1 MIIRIKNKEEAQL
14 WGIVL
19 GTEVRAAKEIEKLGP
34 KGWAQMLRDRYR
46 EFRDAPEHIVQAA
59 LRKGKLE
66 ELGIGKQFISK
77 SVPMEF
83 AMRPA
88 FGQGQNRV
96 VKKFFNHLF
105 SRMKGSPT
113 AEQTLYIEQFAVGTN
128 YGTQP
133 DPDDVILVKEVFRFV
148 PTQIYDNSLYQITV
162 STHIQSDEGNL
173 VNTTVSNEST
183 PNTSGFSVANVSG
196 LSVGDA
202 IGVVTPDGEEE
213 CRITAIN
220 ANAVA
225 VYALNTTNN
234 LLPSAPVVGAAIF
247 RYYGEWGTF
256 MGANANSTANTGA
269 LMNRKLQTYK
279 KTNAAGVLVDNIFSF
294 QPSGT

>member
-1 MIIRIKNKEEAQL
+1 MIIRIKQKEEAQL

-19 GTEVRAAKEIEKLGP
+19 GTEVKTEKWMEKLGP
-34 KGWAQMLRDRYR
+34 KIWSQMLRDRFR
-46 EFRDAPEHIVQAA
+46 ELRDAPEHIVQSA

-66 ELGIGKQFISK
+66 ELQIGNQFVSQTI
-77 SVPMEF
+77 PMEF

-105 SRMKGSPT
+105 ARMKGSPT
-113 AEQTLYIEQFAVGTN
+113 AEQTLAVEYFAMGTN
-128 YGTQP
+128 YGTAA
-133 DPDDVILVKEVFRFV
+133 DADDEALVNEVFRFV
-148 PTQIYDNSLYQITV
+148 PTQIYDNSLYQITI
-162 STHIQSDEGNL
+162 STHLQSDEANL

-196 LSVGDA
+196 LAVGDA

-213 CRITAIN
+213 CRVTAIN

-225 VYALNTTNN
+225 VYALNTTDN
-234 LLPSAPVVGAAIF
+234 LLPSAPVTGAAVY
-247 RYYGEWGTF
+247 RYFGEWGTF
-256 MGANANSTANTGA
+256 MGANANSSANTGA
-269 LMNRKLQTYK
+269 LMNRKLSLYK
-279 KTNAAGVLVDNIFSF
+279 KTNASGVLLDNIFSF